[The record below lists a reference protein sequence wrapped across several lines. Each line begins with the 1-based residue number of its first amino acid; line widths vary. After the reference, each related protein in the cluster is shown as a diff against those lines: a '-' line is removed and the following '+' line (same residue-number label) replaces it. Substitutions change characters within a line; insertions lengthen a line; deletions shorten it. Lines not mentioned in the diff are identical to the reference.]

1 MRCNEYRL
9 WMWTRRAEFEFTTL
23 ISRKN
28 QWKRYDIISSPLSY
42 GLNNSAHW
50 VLCSG
55 FCVLG
60 SISLGGNQCTVERY
74 DNLLRTE
81 PLLCQSWMEKKD
93 IIPKPY
99 ISHGPYLTNNTYS
112 LIFIQLYVQY
122 AGVDSVLTVSSLEAP
137 P

>member
-1 MRCNEYRL
+1 M
-9 WMWTRRAEFEFTTL
+9 TTYYEQNL
-23 ISRKN
+23 FFVSHE
-28 QWKRYDIISSPLSY
+28 WK
-42 GLNNSAHW
+42 
-50 VLCSG
+50 
-55 FCVLG
+55 
-60 SISLGGNQCTVERY
+60 
-74 DNLLRTE
+74 
-81 PLLCQSWMEKKD
+81 KKD